1 MVLLTESQLLI
12 FTYTLLATLSLTTI
26 ITSFIIKNLSMN
38 VKWHCFSTVPLLI
51 RIYVHSHILLDDN
64 NIWRVGHNNENNNCS
79 IEILSLRDQII
90 MQIRRQIDCKL
101 DCKCDCKLDCNCDC
115 KLDCK
120 FGCGSLKVCS
130 SIWPL
135 WLFLRKQNTF
145 LPEQGLEPSD

>member
-1 MVLLTESQLLI
+1 MHIINQTLNCNAHNYQLVKCYEMVLLTKSQLLI

-51 RIYVHSHILLDDN
+51 WIYVHSHILFDDN

-90 MQIRRQIDCKL
+90 MQIRRQIRL
-101 DCKCDCKLDCNCDC
+101 QIRLQMR
-115 KLDCK
+115 LQIR
-120 FGCGSLKVCS
+120 LQMRLQIRLQ
-130 SIWPL
+130 IW
-135 WLFLRKQNTF
+135 LRIVK
-145 LPEQGLEPSD
+145 GL